1 MSVDHDRELANAFD
15 AQAEK
20 FERAPVQSDPAA
32 LENLVRFAA
41 FPADSV
47 VLDAGCGPGLVGL
60 ALLEAGIRVV
70 GVDLS
75 EDMIVRAKK
84 RCASFGDKARFER
97 VSLFEHQ
104 PDRLYDGSI
113 SRFTLHHV
121 IDPLAF
127 VKRQVELVR
136 PGGVV
141 VACDHTTDPN
151 RDRARIQNEIEI
163 ARDYS
168 HVKELSP
175 GELID
180 LFAAAGLDSIRFN
193 EESFSLDFDEWFDR
207 SAPSKTKAETR
218 SALLAAGPIRGFD
231 ARLLDDGSIRI
242 ECRRGLVRGVKPLL
256 YQ

>member
-1 MSVDHDRELANAFD
+1 MMSADHDRELANAFD

-20 FERAPVQSDPAA
+20 FERAPVQSDPVA
-32 LENLVRFAA
+32 LANLVRFAD
-41 FPADSV
+41 FQSDSI

-60 ALLEAGIRVV
+60 ALLEAGLRVV

-75 EDMIVRAKK
+75 EDMIARARK
-84 RCASFGDKARFER
+84 RCAAFGDRAQFIR
-97 VSLFEHQ
+97 VSLFEHK

-113 SRFTLHHV
+113 SRFTLHHA

-141 VACDHTTDPN
+141 VACDHTSDPN
-151 RDRARIQNEIEI
+151 RELARIQNEIEI
-163 ARDYS
+163 ARDFS

-175 GELID
+175 GELVD
-180 LFAAAGLDSIRFN
+180 LFAAAGLDSIRFV

-207 SAPSKTKAETR
+207 ATPSKTKEETR
-218 SALLAAGPIRGFD
+218 SALLSAGPIRGFD
-231 ARLLDDGSIRI
+231 AKLLNDGSIRI
-242 ECRRGLVRGVKPLL
+242 ECHRGLVRGVKPVPK
-256 YQ
+256 